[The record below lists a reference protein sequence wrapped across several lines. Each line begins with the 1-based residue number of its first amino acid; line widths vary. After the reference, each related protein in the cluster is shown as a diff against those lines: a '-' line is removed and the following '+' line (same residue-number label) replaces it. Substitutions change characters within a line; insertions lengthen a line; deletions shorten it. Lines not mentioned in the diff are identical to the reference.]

1 MQINSF
7 TATGRLGR
15 EPETKF
21 FESGANSTKFSIA
34 VDRGGKD
41 APTDWFECVA
51 WGKTGVFVGTY
62 CKKGSLVGVTGSIY
76 VESWEDR
83 ETGVK
88 RQKHVVNVQQISLL
102 GGKSDNNTSG
112 GDSSSA
118 GATANYDYDYEDF

>member
-41 APTDWFECVA
+41 TPTDWFECVA
-51 WGKTGVFVGTY
+51 WGKTGEIIGTY

-76 VESWEDR
+76 VESWDDK

-88 RQKHVVNVQQISLL
+88 RQKHVVNVQQVSLL
-102 GGKSDNNTSG
+102 GGKSDNTSG
-112 GDSSSA
+112 GDTSSA
-118 GATANYDYDYEDF
+118 GATTYDYEDF